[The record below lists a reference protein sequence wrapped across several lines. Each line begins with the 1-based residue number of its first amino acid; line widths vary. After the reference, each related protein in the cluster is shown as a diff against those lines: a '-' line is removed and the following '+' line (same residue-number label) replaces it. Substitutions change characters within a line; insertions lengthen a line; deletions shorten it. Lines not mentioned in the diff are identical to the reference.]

1 MKNTLAMQQ
10 FKKVYQDDAL
20 EVAVYGASPV
30 GLVVLL
36 YEGAIRAIQQAK
48 VLMNHQRFEE
58 KGLMINKAVDII
70 EGLRVALDHSHD
82 PSLSLNLEDLYV
94 YAKFRLG
101 VANMKNDP
109 EILDE
114 VANLLGVIL
123 PSWQELAKSNPGGQP
138 AAASGVQ
145 RVQAS

>member
-10 FKKVYQDDAL
+10 LKKAYQDDAL

-30 GLVVLL
+30 GLIVML
-36 YEGAIRAIQQAK
+36 YEGALRAIDQAK
-48 VLMNHQRFEE
+48 VLMQHQRYEE
-58 KGLMINKAVDII
+58 KGRLINKAIDII
-70 EGLRVALDHSHD
+70 EGLRIALDHTHNA
-82 PSLSLNLEDLYV
+82 SLSLNLEDLYV

-114 VANLLGVIL
+114 VAKLLNVIL
-123 PSWQELAKSNPGGQP
+123 PAWQELAKTGGNVAPGAESPRSQT
-138 AAASGVQ
+138 AI
-145 RVQAS
+145 